1 MTQQRDRTAAEA
13 EELERLRR
21 TRQDRVDRMLNEE
34 MLSQAPGNAAYWVA
48 VVIGSFALNLLLLI
62 LIAR

>member
-1 MTQQRDRTAAEA
+1 MTEQRDRTAA

-21 TRQDRVDRMLNEE
+21 TRQARVDRMLNKE

-48 VVIGSFALNLLLLI
+48 VVIGSFAVNLLLLI

>member
-1 MTQQRDRTAAEA
+1 MTEQRDRTAA

-21 TRQDRVDRMLNEE
+21 TRQTRVDRMLNKE

-48 VVIGSFALNLLLLI
+48 VVIGSFAVNLLLLI